1 MLAAMV
7 PEDEEPLNTTV
18 VDEMVKGTLPEW
30 MKSGKEEETVQD
42 GACRDYDD
50 FFSRTKYTVPE
61 GVLDE
66 KGTMTGFD
74 NDLVIR
80 YLDRVIVHED
90 GYEVVFK
97 TGTVVEVRV

>member
-1 MLAAMV
+1 M
-7 PEDEEPLNTTV
+7 
-18 VDEMVKGTLPEW
+18 
-30 MKSGKEEETVQD
+30 QD

-66 KGTMTGFD
+66 NGTMTGFD